1 MKLSDYEAMIAD
13 NTPDGLPNLV
23 LGWMDDE
30 CGLDWDSY
38 IEWGHNVMDQVA
50 FGDDIGTFQTF
61 EEWKHQERGA
71 NPNDL
76 GFSYEKCDLCKAP
89 AGDRYAATALPSDP
103 ATNKDYCTLT
113 ICGECLLFIANG
125 DVPDYVEGN

>member
-1 MKLSDYEAMIAD
+1 MKRSDYEAMIAH
-13 NTPDGLPNLV
+13 NTPAGLPNLV

-38 IEWGHNVMDQVA
+38 MEWGHNVMDRVA
-50 FGDDIGTFQTF
+50 FGDDIGTFKTF
-61 EEWKHQERGA
+61 EEWKCQERGE

-76 GFSYEKCDLCKAP
+76 GFSHEKCDLCNAP
-89 AGDRYAATALPSDP
+89 AGDRYAATALSSDP
-103 ATNKDYCTLT
+103 ATNKDHCTLI
-113 ICGECLLFIANG
+113 ICGECCLFIANG